1 MSILPTFILPKNI
14 LTALRRPA
22 NHIQVSPLLA
32 EVARCDAQEVFR
44 RLETGDKGLSEEE
57 AARRLEQHGPNVV
70 AKEQRFRRL
79 RLLGQA
85 CANPLVI
92 LLLVLAALS
101 WWTDEISAGRPSCW
115 PWSSWGWACASSRN
129 RGPTPPR
136 PSSRP

>member
-22 NHIQVSPLLA
+22 NQIEVSPLLA
-32 EVARCDAQEVFR
+32 EVAGCDAQQVFR
-44 RLETGDKGLSEEE
+44 RLETSDKGLSEDE

-70 AKEQRFRRL
+70 AKEQRFRRV

-92 LLLVLAALS
+92 LLLVLAAVSLV
-101 WWTDEISAGRPSCW
+101 D
-115 PWSSWGWACASSRN
+115 
-129 RGPTPPR
+129 RG
-136 PSSRP
+136 